1 MKAPSRF
8 RAVLIGISGYGR
20 IHLGLARAA
29 RSVGL
34 DLVAAVVINR
44 VAEAVEVARLER
56 DGCRIYS
63 DYESMLRAE
72 QGRADLCL
80 IPTGTAWHER
90 MTVAAL
96 AAGMSV
102 LVEKPLA
109 GSVREGEAIAAAER
123 AASGCFVA
131 VGFQDLYNPAVHAL
145 KRRIL
150 GGLIGRLERV
160 RFLGLWPRPTS
171 YFRRNHWAGRLAAD
185 GAPVLDSVLSNAF
198 AHFVNLGLFLAGPQS
213 LSAAVPGG
221 IEAVLWRTNA
231 IETFDTG
238 VIRAVSSEGVR
249 FWFGASHACASTHEP
264 EIVLEGS
271 EATLTWRHE
280 REWRLE
286 SRLGVRETH
295 PIPDAHANRGAMMDA
310 VVRRLA
316 DPAVFVCG
324 PALALVHT
332 TLIERT
338 HAAAGIVAAPGR
350 VESRILPGVDGEV
363 LVAPDAESAVRAAF
377 VSGDLPEAGATAR
390 TALVSGGPSA

>member
-1 MKAPSRF
+1 MKAPQRF

-20 IHLGLARAA
+20 IHLELARAA
-29 RSVGL
+29 QPLGL

-44 VAEAVEVARLER
+44 DDEAEAVAQLER
-56 DGCRIYS
+56 EGVRIYA
-63 DYESMLRAE
+63 DYESMLQAERGRAE
-72 QGRADLCL
+72 LCL
-80 IPTGTAWHER
+80 IPTGIAWHER

-109 GSVREGEAIAAAER
+109 ASVREVEAIAAAER
-123 AASGCFVA
+123 AARGRFVA
-131 VGFQDLYNPAVHAL
+131 VGFQDLYNSEVHAL

-150 GGLIGRLERV
+150 AGLVGRLERV
-160 RFLGLWPRPTS
+160 RFLGLWPRPTA

-198 AHFVNLGLFLAGPQS
+198 AHFVNLGLFLAGTGAA
-213 LSAAVPGG
+213 SAAVPGE

-238 VIRAVSSEGVR
+238 VIRAVSPEGVR

-271 EATLTWRHE
+271 AGTITWRHE

-286 SRLGVRETH
+286 GRTGTRERRTL
-295 PIPDAHANRGAMMDA
+295 PDAHANRAAMMDA
-310 VVRRLA
+310 VLRRLS
-316 DPAVFVCG
+316 DPTVFVCG
-324 PALALVHT
+324 PALASAHT
-332 TLIERT
+332 SVIEGA
-338 HAAAGIVAAPGR
+338 HAAARIVAAPGR
-350 VESRILPGVDGEV
+350 VESRVLPGVHGEV
-363 LVAPDAESAVRAAF
+363 LVAPDAEHALRGAF
-377 VSGDLPEAGATAR
+377 ASGELPPASAGAAVFSDSSH
-390 TALVSGGPSA
+390 L

>member
-1 MKAPSRF
+1 MKGPSRL

-29 RSVGL
+29 QPLGL

-44 VAEAVEVARLER
+44 DEEPAEVARLQRE
-56 DGCRIYS
+56 GCRIYS

-72 QGRADLCL
+72 RGRAELCL
-80 IPTGTAWHER
+80 IPTGIAWHER

-109 GSVREGEAIAAAER
+109 GSVREVEAIAAAER

-145 KRRIL
+145 RRRL
-150 GGLIGRLERV
+150 HEGLIGRLERV

-198 AHFVNLGLFLAGPQS
+198 AHFVNLALFLAGPETV
-213 LSAAVPGG
+213 SAAVPGE

-238 VIRAVSSEGVR
+238 VIRAVSAEGVR

-271 EATLTWRHE
+271 EGTLTWLHE

-286 SRLGVRETH
+286 TRSGAHERCAL
-295 PIPDAHANRGAMMDA
+295 PDAQANRAAMMDA
-310 VVRRLA
+310 VLRRLA
-316 DPAVFVCG
+316 DPTVFVCG
-324 PALALVHT
+324 PTLALAHT
-332 TLIERT
+332 TLIERA
-338 HAAAGIVAAPGR
+338 HAAARIVAAPGR
-350 VESRILPGVDGEV
+350 VESHILPGIEGEV
-363 LVAPDAESAVRAAF
+363 LVAPDAEVALRSAF
-377 VSGDLPEAGATAR
+377 VSGDLHEDGATAR
-390 TALVSGGPSA
+390 PVLVSGGPRA

>member
-1 MKAPSRF
+1 MNVPPRV

-20 IHLGLARAA
+20 IHLGLARGAQ
-29 RSVGL
+29 SLGL

-44 VAEAVEVARLER
+44 DEEVVEVDRLQR
-56 DGCRIYS
+56 QGCRIYA

-72 QGRADLCL
+72 QGRAELCL
-80 IPTGTAWHER
+80 IPTGIAWHER

-109 GSVREGEAIAAAER
+109 ASVREVQSIAAAER
-123 AASGCFVA
+123 AALGCFVA
-131 VGFQDLYNPAVHAL
+131 VGFQDLYNPEVHVL
-145 KRRIL
+145 KRRL
-150 GGLIGRLERV
+150 REGLIGRIERV

-198 AHFVNLGLFLAGPQS
+198 AHFVNLALFLAGPEIV
-213 LSAAVPGG
+213 SAAVPEE

-238 VIRAVSSEGVR
+238 VIRAVSPEGVR

-271 EATLTWRHE
+271 EGSLTWLHE

-286 SRLGVRETH
+286 TRSGARERH
-295 PIPDAHANRGAMMDA
+295 ALPGAPANRAAMLDA
-310 VVRRLA
+310 VLRRLA
-316 DPAVFVCG
+316 DPTVFVCG
-324 PALALVHT
+324 PALAEGHT
-332 TLIERT
+332 SLIERA
-338 HAAAGIVAAPGR
+338 HAIARIHPAPGG
-350 VESRILPGVDGEV
+350 VESRFLPGTEGTV
-363 LVAPDAESAVRAAF
+363 LVAPEAERALRRAF
-377 VSGDLPEAGATAR
+377 ADGGLPDAGAVDAVFSDSSH
-390 TALVSGGPSA
+390 L